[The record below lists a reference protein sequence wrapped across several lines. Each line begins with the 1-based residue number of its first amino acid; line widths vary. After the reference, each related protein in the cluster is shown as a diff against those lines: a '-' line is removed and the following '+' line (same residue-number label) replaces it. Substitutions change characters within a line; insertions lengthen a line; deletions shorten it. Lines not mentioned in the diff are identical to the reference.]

1 MITRQKF
8 HFVSC
13 FPSRQIN
20 ENESSVMQMIVEGKI
35 RGVQG
40 GGGEESQWQ
49 NGLYPSYIVP
59 LFQNESSCTPK
70 LVSMKM
76 IQ

>member
-1 MITRQKF
+1 
-8 HFVSC
+8 
-13 FPSRQIN
+13 
-20 ENESSVMQMIVEGKI
+20 MQMNVEGKI

-40 GGGEESQWQ
+40 GRGITVAEYW
-49 NGLYPSYIVP
+49 LFPSYIVP